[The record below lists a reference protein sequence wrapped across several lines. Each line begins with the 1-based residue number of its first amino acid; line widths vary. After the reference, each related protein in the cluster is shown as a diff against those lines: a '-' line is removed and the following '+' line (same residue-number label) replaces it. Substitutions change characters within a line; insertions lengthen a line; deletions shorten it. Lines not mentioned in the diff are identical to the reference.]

1 MVARSSSRATWRPAL
16 LTLGGVTFARSVSC
30 PRCRCALVAG
40 RLAQQHQRGVEGGQN
55 AEEPRGHPQDTSRAL
70 GLPTTPEDTPKT
82 LQDAPKAGN
91 DDLKEHLRFR
101 NSMILMVLTVGLL
114 AVMFAFFHDEVAS
127 VLEGREVFLF
137 ALSGV
142 CIVTSV
148 RQIVLTKMIDQAL
161 VDRT

>member
-1 MVARSSSRATWRPAL
+1 
-16 LTLGGVTFARSVSC
+16 
-30 PRCRCALVAG
+30 
-40 RLAQQHQRGVEGGQN
+40 
-55 AEEPRGHPQDTSRAL
+55 
-70 GLPTTPEDTPKT
+70 
-82 LQDAPKAGN
+82 
-91 DDLKEHLRFR
+91 
-101 NSMILMVLTVGLL
+101 MILMVLTVGLL